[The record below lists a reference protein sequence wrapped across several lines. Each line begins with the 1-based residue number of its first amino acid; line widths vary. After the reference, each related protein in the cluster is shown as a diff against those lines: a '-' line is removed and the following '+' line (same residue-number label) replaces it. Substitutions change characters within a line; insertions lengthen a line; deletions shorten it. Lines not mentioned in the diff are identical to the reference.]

1 MKKITCMLLVI
12 QSGFMMAQTKTVV
25 TQNGEKVA
33 ISTSANN
40 GLTTNSGYIQLGG
53 ALTKPSVLTTTSAF
67 TLAIQGL
74 EAGTASDNV
83 LVSDANGV
91 LKYIARNSFGGA
103 DNLGDH
109 TATQNLMMNRNDVV
123 FSDRVTQNPN
133 TFSFFKDNGV
143 LGIWNSY
150 TNSNALT
157 INEITNR
164 TTLKSLQIS
173 NSADGTIPVP
183 GYIATSTDAAGS
195 VAWRPINQI
204 SGTSSI
210 QFFVQSTGQ
219 TTNGATSW
227 NNIPGLANFQYT
239 APADGDLIITTVLY
253 SAMGDTPPNP
263 NSPSIVNTQM
273 QILVNGA
280 NVAYGMSSPIAAG
293 GTAMN
298 CESTTMLTKFAV
310 TKGTTY
316 TITIQAKDVWKTNS
330 TGAYVGTFQWNNYT
344 TDRTPSTMMG
354 TLITR

>member
-1 MKKITCMLLVI
+1 MRKMTCVLLLIKV
-12 QSGFMMAQTKTVV
+12 GFMMAQTKTLV
-25 TQNGEKVA
+25 TQNGEKVT
-33 ISTSANN
+33 INPIANN
-40 GLTTNSGYIQLGG
+40 GLTADNGSIQFGG
-53 ALTKPSVLTTTSAF
+53 ILTKPSVLTTTSAF

-74 EAGTASDNV
+74 QAGTASDNV

-91 LKYIARNSFGGA
+91 LKYVSRANFGG

-109 TATQNLMMNRNDVV
+109 TATQNLMMNRKEIEFADKVI
-123 FSDRVTQNPN
+123 QNPN
-133 TFSFFKDNGV
+133 SFSLFKNNGIF
-143 LGIWNSY
+143 GIRNNY
-150 TNSNALT
+150 TSSNAFT
-157 INEITNR
+157 INEMTNR
-164 TTLKSLQIS
+164 TTLQSVQIS
-173 NSADGTIPVP
+173 NSADGNIPAA

-239 APADGDLIITTVLY
+239 APADGDLIMTTVLY
-253 SAMGDTPPNP
+253 SAMGDTPPNT
-263 NSPSIVNTQM
+263 NLPSIVNTQM

-293 GTAMN
+293 ATAMN
-298 CESTTMLTKFAV
+298 CESTTMLTKFTV

-330 TGAYVGTFQWNNYT
+330 TGAYVGTFKWNNVT